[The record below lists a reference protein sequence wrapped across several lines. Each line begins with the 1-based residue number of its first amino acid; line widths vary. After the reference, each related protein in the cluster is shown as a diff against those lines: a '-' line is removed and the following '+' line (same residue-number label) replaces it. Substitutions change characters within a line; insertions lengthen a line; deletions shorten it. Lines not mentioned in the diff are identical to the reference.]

1 MLLNEWRFLSHLIH
15 FLVPLM
21 VLEEYRVLDVG
32 GDGIHGTL
40 GEFGMFPDLRHDCDV
55 PHELS
60 LSRPLFLRRPLLV
73 GAPLL
78 LLLALRLLLVL
89 RLLDSVRSFPQH

>member
-1 MLLNEWRFLSHLIH
+1 
-15 FLVPLM
+15 M
-21 VLEEYRVLDVG
+21 VLEQYRVLDVG

-60 LSRPLFLRRPLLV
+60 LPRLLFLRRPLLV

-78 LLLALRLLLVL
+78 LLLPPRLLLVL
-89 RLLDSVRSFPQH
+89 VLLNSVGSNHKI